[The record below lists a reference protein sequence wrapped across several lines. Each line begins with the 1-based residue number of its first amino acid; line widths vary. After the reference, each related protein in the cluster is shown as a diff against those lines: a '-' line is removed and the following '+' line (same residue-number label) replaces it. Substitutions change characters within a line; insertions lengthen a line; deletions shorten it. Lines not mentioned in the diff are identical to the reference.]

1 MKRSL
6 FYIFMALVCAA
17 CTLAGCKKDKSGPS
31 DSTGLGTALD
41 NAGSANCYIV
51 SDAGKYSF
59 SAVKGNGKKPIGNI
73 ASVEV
78 LWETFGTDTA
88 PQPGDLI
95 AEVSYDEAKNAVCFA
110 TARNRRRIQ
119 QGQRPDRG
127 EGCQRQN
134 PLELAHL
141 DDGHPGRP
149 GIP

>member
-1 MKRSL
+1 MLPVRADEMTMKTLTDNSPNIMKKYL
-6 FYIFMALVCAA
+6 FYIVALTAAA
-17 CTLAGCKKDKSGPS
+17 CLLAGCRKDKSGPSDSTGLGPS

-95 AEVSYDEAKNAVCFA
+95 AEVSYSQPPPNSARA
-110 TARNRRRIQ
+110 T
-119 QGQRPDRG
+119 P
-127 EGCQRQN
+127 
-134 PLELAHL
+134 
-141 DDGHPGRP
+141 
-149 GIP
+149 

>member
-59 SAVKGNGKKPIGNI
+59 SAVKGNGKKPRQHRVRRGTLGNI
-73 ASVEV
+73 R
-78 LWETFGTDTA
+78 
-88 PQPGDLI
+88 
-95 AEVSYDEAKNAVCFA
+95 Y
-110 TARNRRRIQ
+110 
-119 QGQRPDRG
+119 
-127 EGCQRQN
+127 
-134 PLELAHL
+134 
-141 DDGHPGRP
+141 GHGSPTG
-149 GIP
+149 